1 MWTKPNDTKNNSII
15 KRTAI
20 ASASA
25 FAFFIGFN
33 LAINLITFEYEFPK

>member
-20 ASASA
+20 ASAST
-25 FAFFIGFN
+25 FKNEFN
-33 LAINLITFEYEFPK
+33 LALNLVTFEYEFSK